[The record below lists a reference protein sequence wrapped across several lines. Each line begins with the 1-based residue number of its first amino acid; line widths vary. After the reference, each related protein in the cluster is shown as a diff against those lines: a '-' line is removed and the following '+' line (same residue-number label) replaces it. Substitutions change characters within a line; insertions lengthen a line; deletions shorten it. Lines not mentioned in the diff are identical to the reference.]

1 MLSPVQIREEIEILL
16 SSEEKRER
24 NLSRFA
30 LIGITATLMELGG
43 QSIDMTNSIGSAMI
57 GLAGVILGSLITAGG
72 GLLRARWQQDA
83 ADTRKQAG
91 YFLERK
97 VNALTDLYSQLEE
110 THRALNDNLG
120 LEPENED
127 QYWEDVRPK
136 VADFR
141 NALRQYGIFL
151 SEEQDE
157 ILHEALGQ
165 FRQVDIQIQAQ
176 VESNRDVP
184 DHLRADLH
192 DFMDAYQDARSALKK
207 ELNRPIEELEE

>member
-1 MLSPVQIREEIEILL
+1 MPNSPW
-16 SSEEKRER
+16 
-24 NLSRFA
+24 
-30 LIGITATLMELGG
+30 
-43 QSIDMTNSIGSAMI
+43 I
-57 GLAGVILGSLITAGG
+57 GLAGVLLGSLITVGG

-120 LEPENED
+120 LEPETED
-127 QYWEDVRPK
+127 QYWEEVRPK
-136 VADFR
+136 VANFR
-141 NALRQYGIFL
+141 NALRQHSIYL
-151 SEEQDE
+151 SEEQDD

-184 DHLRADLH
+184 DHLRADLK
-192 DFMDAYQDARSALKK
+192 DFRDAYQEARSALKQ
-207 ELNRPIEELEE
+207 EFNRPIEELEE

>member
-1 MLSPVQIREEIEILL
+1 MANSMD
-16 SSEEKRER
+16 S
-24 NLSRFA
+24 A
-30 LIGITATLMELGG
+30 L
-43 QSIDMTNSIGSAMI
+43 I
-57 GLAGVILGSLITAGG
+57 GLAGVIIGSLITAGG
-72 GLLRARWQQDA
+72 GFLRAKWQQDA

-110 THRALNDNLG
+110 THRVLNDNLG

-127 QYWEDVRPK
+127 QYWEEVRPK

-141 NALRQYGIFL
+141 NALRKHGIFL

-157 ILHEALGQ
+157 ILHDALGQ

-176 VESNRDVP
+176 VESERDVP
-184 DHLRADLH
+184 DHLRADLQEFL
-192 DFMDAYQDARSALKK
+192 DTYREARSALKE
-207 ELNRPIEELEE
+207 ELNRPIQELEE

>member
-1 MLSPVQIREEIEILL
+1 MQNTLNI
-16 SSEEKRER
+16 
-24 NLSRFA
+24 A
-30 LIGITATLMELGG
+30 L
-43 QSIDMTNSIGSAMI
+43 I
-57 GLAGVILGSLITAGG
+57 GLAGTILGASITALAGFLG
-72 GLLRARWQQDA
+72 VKLQADA

-110 THRALNDNLG
+110 THRALNDNIG
-120 LEPENED
+120 LEPESED
-127 QYWEDVRPK
+127 HYWEDVRPK
-136 VADFR
+136 VANFR
-141 NALRQYGIFL
+141 NALRQHGIFL

-157 ILHEALGQ
+157 TLHEALGQ

-184 DHLRADLH
+184 DHLRADLK
-192 DFMDAYQDARSALKK
+192 DFMDAYENARSALKE